1 MEAFFR
7 WLSNTGVGAAVREN
21 DSLFPWTESL
31 HVLALTIVVGSIAI
45 VDLRLLGIA
54 SGKRP
59 ISKLMK
65 DVLPVTWVGFI
76 GALITGLIMFIS
88 HAVTYVGNTFF
99 QMKMLALVLVG
110 VNVVVFHGMTVRSL
124 AQWDTAEKVPMPV
137 RVAGATSLL
146 LWTCVIVFGRWI
158 GFTT

>member
-1 MEAFFR
+1 MEAFFE
-7 WLSNTGVGAAVREN
+7 WLNGTGLATAVRE
-21 DSLFPWTESL
+21 SEMLFPWTESL

-65 DVLPVTWVGFI
+65 DVLPITWVAFV
-76 GALITGLIMFIS
+76 GALITGLVMFIS
-88 HAVTYVGNTFF
+88 QAPTYAANFFF
-99 QMKMLALVLVG
+99 QIKMVMLVLVG
-110 VNVVVFHGMTVRSL
+110 INVLVFHGMTVRSL
-124 AQWDTAEKVPMPV
+124 AQWDTAKNVPMPV

-158 GFTT
+158 GFV